1 MGIDGKL
8 GETASSYSVIL
19 GSRGASTTCQVGAS
33 DASALVIHNA
43 PDCGMRYACSNTSSL
58 AVKNSKL
65 VH

>member
-19 GSRGASTTCQVGAS
+19 GSRGDLTTCQVGAS

-43 PDCGMRYACSNTSSL
+43 PD
-58 AVKNSKL
+58 
-65 VH
+65 